1 MSKRWLIIIFVI
13 NFIVFYKPA
22 FIYAAGESAKNSQPE
37 SAEAKWQA
45 MSEQEKQKL
54 QDEINQNFLFG
65 RLSIGRADQLT
76 IISAIEKQVARLR
89 AAVESFPEDVAKLQN
104 TPEAERAKYTAQ
116 LSKAVQ
122 DRQQAI
128 SAIDA
133 QMTKLK
139 PAGTPASDNKETV
152 STAQLTELKD
162 IRQVAV
168 KEKALETVKRL
179 DSFMAK
185 YPQAEQTTQPA
196 TTQPGQ
202 TRPSRPQ
209 QN

>member
-1 MSKRWLIIIFVI
+1 MSNRLLILV
-13 NFIVFYKPA
+13 FIVSIVIFYKPA
-22 FIYAAGESAKNSQPE
+22 FIYAAAENTKNSQTE

-45 MSEQEKQKL
+45 MSAQEKQKL
-54 QDEINQNFLFG
+54 QDETNQNFLFG

-76 IISAIEKQVARLR
+76 IISVIEQQVARLR

-116 LSKAVQ
+116 LSRAVQ

-133 QMTKLK
+133 QLAKLK
-139 PAGTPASDNKETV
+139 PASTPAPNKETESAV
-152 STAQLTELKD
+152 QLNELKD
-162 IRQVAV
+162 IRQLAV

-179 DSFMAK
+179 DSFIAK
-185 YPQAEQTTQPA
+185 YQQAESKTQPA
-196 TTQPGQ
+196 STQPGQ
-202 TRPSRPQ
+202 MRPSRPQ